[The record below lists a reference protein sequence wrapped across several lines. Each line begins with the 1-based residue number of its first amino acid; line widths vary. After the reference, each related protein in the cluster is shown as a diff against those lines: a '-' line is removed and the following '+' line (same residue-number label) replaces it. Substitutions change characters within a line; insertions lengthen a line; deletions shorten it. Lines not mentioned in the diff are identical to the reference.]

1 MLKLTNYI
9 FTLMILCGGF
19 HLSQGEKLNCKF
31 KDHDYVVVGSYYT
44 CYVNS
49 LDNSFNNMTIDGY
62 TGTDKVFDLKA
73 IWIENTSTTYIP
85 ANFGFFSKLIAFLI
99 QKSQLVEIK
108 AENFLG
114 MNNLEY
120 LSLQSNNLTSV
131 PSDAFSFLPK
141 LKIIWLDYNQI
152 KFIGSGVFDKLT
164 ILDDVFLKR
173 NICVDNNYKGR
184 STFLQLKDDIKAKCQ
199 NSNEISMLAELSLSK
214 DELKTEQ
221 EKNTKVT
228 NERDQ
233 LKEELTKAKETF
245 EQKLFKMEQTING
258 YYSEVMNLKIECQN
272 EIIIGLSA
280 KLMKAREQCATF
292 KIDHPLISHLIT
304 P

>member
-1 MLKLTNYI
+1 
-9 FTLMILCGGF
+9 MILCGV
-19 HLSQGEKLNCKF
+19 HWSQSEKLNCKF
-31 KDHDYVVVGSYYT
+31 KDRNYSVVGQYYT
-44 CYVNS
+44 CFVNS

-62 TGTDKVFDLKA
+62 TGTDKVFELKA
-73 IWIENTSTTYIP
+73 IWIENTTTTYIP
-85 ANFGFFSKLIAFLI
+85 ANLGSVSNLIAFLV

-108 AENFLG
+108 AENFIG

-120 LSLQSNNLTSV
+120 LSLQGNNLTSV
-131 PSDAFSFLPK
+131 PSNAFSFLPK

-184 STFLQLKDDIKAKCQ
+184 STFPQLKEHFKAKCQ
-199 NSNEISMLAELSLSK
+199 NPNEISMLAELSLSK

-221 EKNTKVT
+221 EKYTKVI

-233 LKEELTKAKETF
+233 LKEELTKAKELF
-245 EQKLFKMEQTING
+245 EQKLSKMEQTINSFH
-258 YYSEVMNLKIECQN
+258 SEVMNLKIECQN